1 MKKFNGKIVKT
12 LALLATIFTAGAL
25 SNQVSASEETA
36 SPISAS
42 VWVARTPEQI
52 KADITGNEYTIVWGD
67 TLSAISKATN
77 ITIERLAQWN
87 NIYNIDLIYA
97 GNKLVFDGN
106 VVSLKDAEGNTISQA
121 VIQDTDKIDPTKPI
135 GGGSNTNPGN
145 SNNGSNVSTKPTPPA
160 TDNGSGD
167 GSTKPTPPATDN
179 GSGDGSTKPT
189 PPATDNG
196 SGGDNGS
203 TNPPADREFEVTVVA
218 ENEEIT
224 RLRVGPFLT
233 TDEVAAWLLENYV
246 GLVSDLQ
253 IYLEGNY
260 IYIEFNIPTPD
271 NGGATDREIV
281 VEVVYENSYYTRLR
295 VGPFLS
301 NEEATAW
308 KHENYPEVVKGHE
321 VHFVGD
327 YIYIEFGVGNK
338 DNGGA
343 IDREITITVVYEN
356 SYYTQLRVG
365 PFLNTTEASAWLRE
379 NYPDVVKGYAVY
391 PEGDYIYI
399 EFGTS
404 SHGTGGDNGTD
415 GGGTDVDGGDNGTDG
430 GGIDVDGGDNG
441 TDGGGTDVDSGDNE
455 TDGGGTDV
463 DGGDNGTDGGGTDV
477 DGGEDGS
484 GGGETDINT
493 PVNLGNSGIFAST
506 IEEANAQAYAL
517 WVQGQ
522 FLEFTRFDL
531 YPALNANGDQIGY
544 TVNFF

>member
-12 LALLATIFTAGAL
+12 LALLATIFTPGAL

-145 SNNGSNVSTKPTPPA
+145 SNNGS
-160 TDNGSGD
+160 
-167 GSTKPTPPATDN
+167 
-179 GSGDGSTKPT
+179 GDGSTKPT

-203 TNPPADREFEVTVVA
+203 TNPPVDREFEVTVVA

-271 NGGATDREIV
+271 NGGATDCEIV

-404 SHGTGGDNGTD
+404 SHGTGG
-415 GGGTDVDGGDNGTDG
+415 
-430 GGIDVDGGDNG
+430 
-441 TDGGGTDVDSGDNE
+441 
-455 TDGGGTDV
+455 
-463 DGGDNGTDGGGTDV
+463 GDNGTDGGGTDV

-484 GGGETDINT
+484 GETEVNT
-493 PVNLGNSGIFAST
+493 PVNLGNSGIFATT
-506 IEEANAQAYAL
+506 IEEANTQAYAL

>member
-121 VIQDTDKIDPTKPI
+121 VIQDTDKIDPTEPI

-179 GSGDGSTKPT
+179 GSGEDSTKPT

-327 YIYIEFGVGNK
+327 YIYIKFVVFNK
-338 DNGGA
+338 DE
-343 IDREITITVVYEN
+343 D
-356 SYYTQLRVG
+356 
-365 PFLNTTEASAWLRE
+365 
-379 NYPDVVKGYAVY
+379 DK
-391 PEGDYIYI
+391 
-399 EFGTS
+399 
-404 SHGTGGDNGTD
+404 
-415 GGGTDVDGGDNGTDG
+415 DVDGGDNGSGGGDTDVDGGENGSGGGDTDTDG
-430 GGIDVDGGDNG
+430 GEDGSGGGDTDTDGGDNG
-441 TDGGGTDVDSGDNE
+441 SGGGD
-455 TDGGGTDV
+455 
-463 DGGDNGTDGGGTDV
+463 TDV

-484 GGGETDINT
+484 GGGDTDTDGGEDGSGGGDTDVDGGEDGSGETDVNT
-493 PVNLGNSGIFAST
+493 PVNLGNSGIFATTSA
-506 IEEANAQAYAL
+506 EASASAYSL
-517 WVQGQ
+517 WAEGK
-522 FLEFTRFDL
+522 FLEFTGFVIR
-531 YPALNANGDQIGY
+531 PALNANGDPIGF
-544 TVNFF
+544 TVDFY